1 MFMKANP
8 FDTIVERNRLFKIT
22 LFVGQFWTIQ
32 KIVFNTTLE
41 GDASF
46 ATGLNFILGCHF

>member
-46 ATGLNFILGCHF
+46 ATGPIIIDK